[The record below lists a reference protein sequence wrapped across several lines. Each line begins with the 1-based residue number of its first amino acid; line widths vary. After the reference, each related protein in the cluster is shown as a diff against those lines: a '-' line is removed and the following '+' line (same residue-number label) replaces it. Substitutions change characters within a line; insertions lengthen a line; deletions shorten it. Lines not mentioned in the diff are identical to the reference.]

1 MPKFNPPDSFQFD
14 KPTNCPE
21 WKQRFLRFRTA
32 TKLHRETPTVQVSLL
47 GYAMGCEAEKIY
59 SSFQLATTVP
69 APAAGADA
77 AAAATAAVPDTD
89 NFDLVMKRFNAYFIP
104 KCNVI
109 QERAK
114 FHLRVQQAGE
124 NAESFYRSLMELSET
139 CDFKDKNEE
148 IRDRLVI
155 GILDKELS
163 LGLQLKADLTL
174 ENCSDRVRN
183 SEMVK
188 KQKEVVKG
196 VDHVSRGGRR
206 GRFHQGFKPEGNRRC
221 TNCNLLLNYRHTE
234 CPAKDEV
241 CNNCGKKGHYARCCR
256 SDSSTRGSGRG
267 SNRGSGRG
275 SDRSRGRGNY
285 RGRGGY
291 RKI

>member
-14 KPTNCPE
+14 KPADWPE
-21 WKQRFLRFRTA
+21 WKQRFLRFRSA
-32 TKLHRETPTVQVSLL
+32 TKLDRETSTVQVSSLV
-47 GYAMGCEAEKIY
+47 YAMGHEAEKIY

-69 APAAGADA
+69 AAVTGADA
-77 AAAATAAVPDTD
+77 AAIAAAAAAVPDAN
-89 NFDLVMKRFNAYFIP
+89 NFDLVMKRFDAYFIP
-104 KCNVI
+104 KRNVI
-109 QERAK
+109 HECAK

-139 CDFKDKNEE
+139 CDFKYKNGE

-163 LGLQLKADLTL
+163 LELQLKADLTL
-174 ENCSDRVRN
+174 ENCVERVRN

-188 KQKEVVKG
+188 KQNEVVKG
-196 VDHVSRGGRR
+196 VDHVSRRGRR
-206 GRFHQGFKPEGNRRC
+206 GRLHQGFKQEGTRRC
-221 TNCNLLLNYRHTE
+221 TNCNLLLDYRHTE

-256 SDSSTRGSGRG
+256 SDS
-267 SNRGSGRG
+267 
-275 SDRSRGRGNY
+275 
-285 RGRGGY
+285 
-291 RKI
+291 